1 MQKWTSD
8 LFTIRNILQLYNN
21 LILISKYNNKFNKW
35 LYLKRTS
42 ISDLKIQ

>member
-35 LYLKRTS
+35 LYLKRTG